1 MQSRLTLVLIDD
13 RERSRPV
20 SVTSARFT
28 IGSAPDNDLVL
39 GEAGLERRHALIEWF
54 DGTVQISQCG
64 SAGKITVNG
73 RPLTAAA
80 ILSNR
85 DLISLGGVCDIEVR
99 LDPGPSREG
108 GVSETSAVNTAP
120 KSSSGDPQDSRFPA
134 HSPLT
139 IGIDWGVIASLTAVL
154 IFVTLVLYLV
164 IGRHRSPVS
173 NPTPLDSAVSERPMS
188 APIPST
194 NPEAES
200 TKAADDSV
208 GQIGKLA
215 MDVMRRISRED
226 KQYDF
231 SEDVLR
237 EIKVRVQRHRSSPAL
252 EAGLSA
258 LGQQGSGL
266 AKEVQQERAMEP
278 SLVFYAALTEMVGA
292 QTRLDPISI
301 SRSVLQDLR
310 EIRKDYGTDTSDS
323 CLMVIAVHKMKSRA
337 LPTSAVRDAF
347 RDRSVWYLHDHGK
360 IDDAAYEFV
369 LSFLA
374 VGVIAQNPRQFG
386 LEAHRLPF

>member
-1 MQSRLTLVLIDD
+1 MQSQLTLVLIDD

-39 GEAGLERRHALIEWF
+39 GAAGLERRHALIECF
-54 DGTVQISQCG
+54 DGTIQISQCG
-64 SAGKITVNG
+64 STGHITVNG
-73 RPLTAAA
+73 RALTAATF
-80 ILSNR
+80 LSNR

-99 LDPGPSREG
+99 LDPGPSRGG
-108 GVSETSAVNTAP
+108 GVVQTNAVNTAP
-120 KSSSGDPQDSRFPA
+120 KSSSGAPRYSRSHA
-134 HSPLT
+134 HSPRM
-139 IGIDWGVIASLTAVL
+139 IRIDWGVIASLAAAL
-154 IFVTLVLYLV
+154 IFITLVLYLL
-164 IGRHRSPVS
+164 ISRHRNSVS
-173 NPTPLDSAVSERPMS
+173 NPTPLDSAVSERPRS
-188 APIPST
+188 GPLPGRT
-194 NPEAES
+194 PEAEG
-200 TKAADDSV
+200 TQAADDSV

-231 SEDVLR
+231 SEEVLR
-237 EIKVRVQRHRSSPAL
+237 EIKVRVQRHRLSPAL

-258 LGQQGSGL
+258 LGQQGGGL

-278 SLVFYAALTEMVGA
+278 SLVFYVALTEMVGA

-301 SRSVLQDLR
+301 SRSVLQDLL

-337 LPTSAVRDAF
+337 LPTSTVRDAF

-386 LEAHRLPF
+386 LEAQRLPF